1 MLPKGGIRFGHVRVH
16 LEGLSLAKAPRLD
29 EVFIEGGPLHVA
41 QEESGEIVPVGS
53 GELTVLVRSDSIA
66 QFLESQGAGGL
77 SNFQVSVSQE
87 GVRVQAVK
95 TVLIPI
101 QAVALVK
108 LEVEN
113 GADVH
118 VRLVTAEALGVGVRT
133 LIEDQLAKINP
144 IFQASDLPFPCVLT
158 GVVHEAGQVR
168 IEGRLGKE

>member
-16 LEGLSLAKAPRLD
+16 LEGLSLEKAPRLD
-29 EVFIEGGPLHVA
+29 EVFVEGGPLHVTQDA
-41 QEESGEIVPVGS
+41 DGEIVPIGS
-53 GELTVLVRSDSIA
+53 GDLSVIVRSDSIA

-77 SNFQVSVSQE
+77 SNFQVSISQE

-133 LIEDQLAKINP
+133 LIEDQLAKINR
-144 IFQASDLPFPCVLT
+144 ICSASDLPLPGVLT

-168 IEGRLGKE
+168 IEGRLGRE